1 MAIGE
6 LARQYIIGDLITIG
20 CVSGQMSVSEFVR
33 KVYPKVNQ
41 MPTTDH
47 RFGMKTAID
56 DIHQHMDNNDDWEY
70 EYLFFNYLDL
80 LHTDEQDFKF
90 FLEQYVHP
98 SIRRFDWD
106 DEDCKRLPFENKR
119 CVEVINKYLSGEGYV
134 LQPTDEIA
142 GLPLYSV
149 VTVTPGVK
157 DSIKNIIF
165 AAKFKPE
172 IVFDD
177 ALNNDIRI
185 MKNADQCL
193 IYDRPIPANG
203 VKWNKLVE
211 WYAEKNRITENQEKC
226 FLTRLCQSLDD
237 SFKRKGAK
245 SGPET
250 WMLQAYY
257 ELKDEKGIDPPA
269 LIPQVYLYYDPQT
282 LKQRGYK
289 LFEHQKMDFLM
300 VFSHR
305 DRVVIEIDG
314 KQHYAE
320 GEKASPKLYADM
332 VKAHREMS
340 LYGYDVYRFG
350 GYEFIGAA
358 EDEAR
363 KREMLD
369 NIKKFYIR
377 LFRKY
382 GIDVDS

>member
-1 MAIGE
+1 MAIRE
-6 LARQYIIGDLITIG
+6 LARQYIIEDLISAG

-33 KVYPKVNQ
+33 KVYPKANQ

-56 DIHQHMDNNDDWEY
+56 DIRQHMDNNDDWEL

-80 LHTDEQDFKF
+80 LNVPEGDFIY

-98 SIRRFDWD
+98 SIRRFNWD
-106 DEDCKRLPFENKR
+106 KENLERVPFDNTV
-119 CVEVINKYLSGEGYV
+119 CVDIINKYLAGEGFE
-134 LQPTDEIA
+134 LKETDQIA
-142 GLPLYSV
+142 NFPIYSV
-149 VTVTPGVK
+149 LSLSPGVK
-157 DSIKNIIF
+157 GDIKNIIF
-165 AAKFKPE
+165 AAKYKPE

-185 MKNADQCL
+185 TRNADQCL
-193 IYDRPIPANG
+193 IYDKPIPADG
-203 VKWNKLVE
+203 VKWNDLIE
-211 WYAEKNRITENQEKC
+211 WYVEENGVVEDKEIEFCRRLVASMDSEPEKT
-226 FLTRLCQSLDD
+226 
-237 SFKRKGAK
+237 
-245 SGPET
+245 
-250 WMLQAYY
+250 MLRAYY
-257 ELKDEKGIDPPA
+257 SFLHDKQIDGPA

-320 GEKASPKLYADM
+320 GENASPRLYADM
-332 VKAHREMS
+332 AKAHREMS

-350 GYEFIGAA
+350 GYEFIG
-358 EDEAR
+358 DESSSIER
-363 KREMLD
+363 LKE
-369 NIKKFYIR
+369 FFSR
-377 LFRKY
+377 LFTKY
-382 GIDVDS
+382 GIEVGS